1 MGKRKH
7 RLKEYMALIYNAKH
21 LPVLYGH
28 IAFYRQ
34 QYPGQ
39 ETATKAYRSSTP
51 FVVGKYVSG
60 SDRFIVYG
68 SVHFLVLEIRRLI
81 DEFIAKNRDWWVS
94 RQKVVN
100 DRNLGEMDFLYD
112 SHVMDF
118 VVLVST
124 HARNL
129 FHLVNNEEVTG
140 KTIPV
145 LNYEK
150 EQDGDIKL
158 SELFDILIHN
168 RYYYF
173 DGGIIRDVF
182 SGKFKKQSRF
192 ADKFMG
198 YGIDLQAYVQGIAD
212 AIREVRMKHLTT
224 ILRGRLK
231 RLSPDSKHQDVIFL
245 IQNIHSF
252 SDLMKTRIPTGNY
265 RLIEQL
271 MFGNHAEDL
280 VYKSPNIAINRDLQ
294 RKAFDIR
301 VEWAKRS
308 EYDGGRG
315 KLENKVVTVGH
326 ESLFDIVN
334 KLFGEERLLDFKMP
348 DKKVVAKKAVQEP
361 V

>member
-7 RLKEYMALIYNAKH
+7 GLKEHMVLLYNAEH

-28 IAFYRQ
+28 VAFYKQ

-39 ETATKAYRSSTP
+39 ETVTKAYRSSTP

-60 SDRFIVYG
+60 SDRFVVYG

-81 DEFIAKNRDWWVS
+81 GEFIARNRDWWVS
-94 RQKVVN
+94 RQKVVD
-100 DRNLGEMDFLYD
+100 DRSLGEMDFLYD

-129 FHLVNNEEVTG
+129 FHLVNDKSVTG
-140 KTIPV
+140 KTIPL

-150 EQDGDIKL
+150 EQDGDVKL
-158 SELFDILIHN
+158 NELFDILIHN
-168 RYYYF
+168 RYYYL
-173 DGGIIRDVF
+173 DGGVIRDVF
-182 SGKFKKQSRF
+182 SEKFKERSRF
-192 ADKFMG
+192 AEKFMG

-212 AIREVRMKHLTT
+212 AIREVRMRHLTT
-224 ILRGRLK
+224 ILRGKMKHLR
-231 RLSPDSKHQDVIFL
+231 PDSKRQDVVFL
-245 IQNIHSF
+245 IQNVHSF

-271 MFGNHAEDL
+271 VFGNHTEDI
-280 VYKSPNIAINRDLQ
+280 VYKSPEITINPDLQ

-308 EYDGGRG
+308 EYDGDRG
-315 KLENKVVTVGH
+315 KLKSDKVTVGY
-326 ESLFDIVN
+326 ESLFDVV
-334 KLFGEERLLDFKMP
+334 KTLFGEERLLDFKMP
-348 DKKVVAKKAVQEP
+348 DKKAAAKKTVQEP
-361 V
+361 A